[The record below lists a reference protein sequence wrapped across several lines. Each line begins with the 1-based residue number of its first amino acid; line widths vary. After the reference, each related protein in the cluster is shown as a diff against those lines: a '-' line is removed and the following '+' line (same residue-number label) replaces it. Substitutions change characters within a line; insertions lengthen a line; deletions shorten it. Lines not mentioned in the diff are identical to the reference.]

1 MSKTVQLNLE
11 SWKYFTDEELQLF
24 FNSYISHI
32 NKLVLI
38 DKTIYVKYF
47 TEQGIEEILSD
58 IHILSGFFKQDCIA
72 YKIDDKYNC
81 IQGIAGIKIDEWKP
95 FKEEFFLDVNNNY
108 HDKFIRELA

>member
-11 SWKYFTDEELQLF
+11 SWKYFTDEELHLF

-72 YKIDDKYNC
+72 YKID
-81 IQGIAGIKIDEWKP
+81 EWKP
-95 FKEEFFLDVNNNY
+95 FKEEFFMDIDNNY
-108 HDKFIRELA
+108 HNQFIRELL